1 MVIKTTTSVGSPF
14 PDTHGSPTPSL
25 GLVSL
30 QAWALANGP
39 WVEGLHSA
47 SQPGPVRTDTQF
59 HIALLHSPVTNTPWP
74 KQYGGAQGLFD
85 LQFQMTVI
93 HFWEVKAGTQTVGY
107 TTVTVKRGKEN
118 ASMQPDCLMEP
129 GFFTQTKA
137 ETVTHPGRQL
147 TRKLNGWEAH
157 SVLETQPAVF
167 SHLVSPN
174 PISVIWA
181 VTTLCL
187 GDTRWSV
194 ILSWNLNT
202 WKVKG
207 ERVWG
212 QLGLYS
218 EILFQKQ
225 VNNLTSQ

>member
-1 MVIKTTTSVGSPF
+1 MEAHRAYLTYSSRWLSFISGKSRQELKQLA
-14 PDTHGSPTPSL
+14 TP
-25 GLVSL
+25 
-30 QAWALANGP
+30 Q
-39 WVEGLHSA
+39 
-47 SQPGPVRTDTQF
+47 SQSRG
-59 HIALLHSPVTNTPWP
+59 
-74 KQYGGAQGLFD
+74 
-85 LQFQMTVI
+85 
-93 HFWEVKAGTQTVGY
+93 
-107 TTVTVKRGKEN
+107 GKEN

-181 VTTLCL
+181 VTALYL

-194 ILSWNLNT
+194 ILSWNLST